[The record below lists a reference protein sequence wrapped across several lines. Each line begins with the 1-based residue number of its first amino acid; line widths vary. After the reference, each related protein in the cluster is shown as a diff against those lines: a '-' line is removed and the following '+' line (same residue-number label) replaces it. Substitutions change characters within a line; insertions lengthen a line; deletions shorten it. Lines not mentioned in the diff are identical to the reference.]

1 MAKIILLSASDVK
14 RALPMRAAID
24 SQKRAYTA
32 LATGQAA
39 LPLRTPVTVPDQNA
53 VTLFMPARVGGDL
66 GAKIVSVFPNNA
78 ARGLPMIHGAVI
90 MVSAETGQ
98 PIALIDA
105 TYLTALR
112 TGAASGAATELLAR
126 PDARTAAIFGA
137 GAQARTQLLAV
148 CEARRIEQ
156 AWIFD
161 LNPDRVAAFMAEM
174 QPHVAA
180 ALVAAP
186 SPAEAVRDA
195 DVICTATTSPTP
207 VFDGRD
213 LKPGAHV
220 NAVGSYTLQMQEID
234 SEVARRAGKIFV
246 DSREA
251 VLAETADVVNPLK
264 AGLIAEADLIEIGAV
279 AAGQHPGRT
288 SNDEITFF
296 KSCGIAVQDV
306 AAGGEV
312 LRRAKEM
319 NLGAEIAS

>member
-1 MAKIILLSASDVK
+1 MKLTILSASDVR

-24 SQKRAYTA
+24 SQRRAYTA
-32 LATGQAA
+32 LATGEAA

-78 ARGLPMIHGAVI
+78 ARGLPLIHGAVI
-90 MVSAETGQ
+90 MVNAETGQ

-126 PDARTAAIFGA
+126 PEAHTAAIFSA
-137 GAQARTQLLAV
+137 GTQARTQLLAV
-148 CEARRIEQ
+148 CEVRRIER

-161 LNPDRVAAFMAEM
+161 PNSDKVTAFIAEM
-174 QPHVAA
+174 QPLVGAT
-180 ALVAAP
+180 LVAAS
-186 SPAEAVRDA
+186 SPAEAVREA
-195 DVICTATTSPTP
+195 DVICTATTSPRP

-213 LKPGAHV
+213 LRPGTHV
-220 NAVGSYTLQMQEID
+220 SGVGSFTLQMQEID

-264 AGLIAEADLIEIGAV
+264 EGLITEADLIEIGTV
-279 AAGQHPGRT
+279 AAGGHPGRT
-288 SNDEITFF
+288 SADEITFF

-319 NLGAEIAS
+319 NLGAEIAL